1 MNSYSIILFVEY
13 LLFSLKL
20 LLFSLYEK
28 NKYFKIKNV
37 IFFKDLKLFTMGAE
51 MNPLRAVVT
60 VATFIHL
67 KV

>member
-13 LLFSLKL
+13 TLFSLKL

-37 IFFKDLKLFTMGAE
+37 IFFKDLKLFIIGTE
-51 MNPLRAVVT
+51 MYFLRTVVI
-60 VATFIHL
+60 VATFVHR

>member
-37 IFFKDLKLFTMGAE
+37 IFFKDLKLFIIGTE
-51 MNPLRAVVT
+51 MNPLRAVIT
-60 VATFIHL
+60 VATFVHL
-67 KV
+67 KE